1 MSTTHATSSV
11 QSPPARTDA
20 EWELL
25 NLESASNALHAAW
38 SSVLRAGY
46 RNTRQVPNQYQA
58 VILMVRMAMNEVDA
72 MRKER
77 EG

>member
-1 MSTTHATSSV
+1 MSATHVTST
-11 QSPPARTDA
+11 QGAGEERTDA